1 MPRAQQ
7 VLPKYLQ
14 IANSIR
20 DQILEGGLRPGDEV
34 SSERELA
41 AAWSVARPTAAKA
54 LSELRRLGLVD
65 SRRGAGTFVTGGG
78 VAHRAHERFGSFR
91 ERGVVYSPSEYARIV
106 SAEIVPGPTAVTEAL
121 GLPDGTEL
129 IRRRRVTMEDDRAN
143 ETSVSWLEAA
153 LADVA
158 PRLLERERIREGTTA
173 YVEQMTGRVATT
185 GEDRE
190 CARRATPEEAELLGV
205 GRNSPVLVTE
215 HRVLDAGGVP
225 LECAESACPPG
236 RWTPLRQFRLRP

>member
-20 DQILEGGLRPGDEV
+20 DEIFDAKLRPGDEV
-34 SSERELA
+34 SSERDLA
-41 AAWSVARPTAAKA
+41 VEWGVARPTAARA
-54 LSELRRLGLVD
+54 LAELRRLGLVD
-65 SRRGAGTFVTGGG
+65 SVRGSGTFVTGAG

-91 ERGVVYSPSEYARIV
+91 DRGVVYAPSEYARII
-106 SAEIVPGPTAVTEAL
+106 SAEIVSGPPTVTQAL
-121 GLPDGTEL
+121 GLPDSAEF
-129 IRRRRVTMEDDRAN
+129 IRRQRVTMEGDRAN
-143 ETSVSWLEAA
+143 ETSVSWFDGA

-158 PRLLERERIREGTTA
+158 PRLVECERIREGTTA
-173 YVEQMTGRVATT
+173 YVEQMTGRVAKT

-190 CARRATPEEAELLGV
+190 CARRATAEEAELLGI

-215 HRVLDAGGVP
+215 HRVVDTAGVP
-225 LECAESACPPG
+225 LEWAESACPPG
-236 RWTPLRQFRLRP
+236 RWTPVRQYRFRP